1 MAIPPIPFGEPVNT
15 TLLRRAISILFS
27 ATLIVSFIP
36 AQGFAEPADMT
47 GSNLDSATSSSA
59 QLTGGNSSDASINA
73 SEESVQED
81 SSTYGEA
88 GTPMFANGDVGVFL
102 LAILTLRGLM
112 RLHSQQMPRL
122 PSLISL
128 RRMLLEP
135 LIRRCIPRCSTRTER
150 L

>member
-1 MAIPPIPFGEPVNT
+1 M
-15 TLLRRAISILFS
+15 
-27 ATLIVSFIP
+27 
-36 AQGFAEPADMT
+36 
-47 GSNLDSATSSSA
+47 
-59 QLTGGNSSDASINA
+59 GNSSDASINA
-73 SEESVQED
+73 SEESVHED

-88 GTPMFANGDVGVFL
+88 GTPMFANGDVDVSSAGDSDVE
-102 LAILTLRGLM
+102 GLM
-112 RLHSQQMPRL
+112 RLYPQQMPRL

>member
-27 ATLIVSFIP
+27 ATLIVSFIT
-36 AQGFAEPADMT
+36 AQGFVEPADMT
-47 GSNLDSATSSSA
+47 GSSLDSATSSSA

-73 SEESVQED
+73 FEESVHED

-88 GTPMFANGDVGVFL
+88 GTTMFANGDVGVFL

-112 RLHSQQMPRL
+112 RLYPQQMPQL

-128 RRMLLEP
+128 KQMLLETP
-135 LIRRCIPRCSTRTER
+135 IRRCIPRCSTRTER